1 MNKTLALID
10 ALEQRLALIVGAAAV
25 TYSALAPHQLSAKW
39 AAILGTAAVVA
50 HVISPNSPT
59 ASAPS
64 AVEAPVVVPAPTEA
78 QVNAE
83 LP

>member
-10 ALEQRLALIVGAAAV
+10 ALEQRLALVVGAAAV
-25 TYSALAPHQLSAKW
+25 AYSALAPNQLSAKW

-50 HVISPNSPT
+50 HVVSPNSP
-59 ASAPS
+59 
-64 AVEAPVVVPAPTEA
+64 APVSASVAEPTPVAAPTEA